1 MKALIQL
8 TTWSQSVLQAK
19 RTVVLFLHAAFRNDD
34 IVLSRQDTICRGGV
48 MYLAMYFASHT
59 LQFIVMKSTY
69 ISVLRYFS
77 LHKAPP

>member
-34 IVLSRQDTICRGGV
+34 IVLSRQDTICRGGRNV
-48 MYLAMYFASHT
+48 FGYVLCFPYLAIYCHEEH
-59 LQFIVMKSTY
+59 
-69 ISVLRYFS
+69 
-77 LHKAPP
+77 LHFRFEVFFTT